1 MEDRCICCGTVI
13 PEGRMVCINCEIKNL
28 VKRRSNIFGQT
39 FIMRKGK
46 LIPIDNK
53 RGCKK

>member
-13 PEGRMVCINCEIKNL
+13 PEGRMVCINCEIKNP
-28 VKRRSNIFGQT
+28 VKRRPKIFGQT